1 MSQEPNPLLAEWDTP
16 FGAPP
21 FPQFLPAHFS
31 PAFDK
36 VLADHRAQVD
46 AIAGSPELPTFDNTI
61 AALERAGLPLGR
73 LCAIFFGLI
82 GADTNDDLDALQT
95 EFAPRL
101 SRHHSDI
108 FMNERLFSRIEQLWE
123 ARKTSCADEEQTK
136 VLERY
141 RTDFIRSGVALDEA
155 DKQRMKEIKDRM
167 SSLMTAFSQNVL
179 ADERDYVLELKNEAD
194 LEGLP
199 QFLRDSTAAVAAERG
214 LENCGHAVSLAR
226 SVIEPFLT
234 FSTRRDLRE
243 KAFQAWVNRGSN
255 GNATDNTGILLE
267 IVALR
272 REQAKLLGFDTYADY
287 VLDDAMA
294 KSAKDVE
301 KLLHAVWKPAQARSL
316 EERDALQDL
325 VAREGGNFA
334 VAPWDWRYYS
344 EKIRS
349 EKHDIDE
356 AELKP
361 YFQLDHIVDAAFETA
376 GRLFGLKFRERDDIP
391 KLHPDI
397 RTWEVLSSGGEH
409 VGLFFGDYFARPSKR
424 SGAWMSSLRLQHRL
438 DGDVRPIVNNVMNF
452 SKGAPGEPSLLS
464 VSDAETVFH
473 EFGHAL
479 HALLSDVTYPEI
491 SGTNVARD
499 YVELPSQLFEH
510 WLFEPEILRKYAVH
524 YRTGEPIPDSLLA
537 KLLAARNFNQGFET
551 VEYLSSALVDLEL
564 HKAENVDS
572 VDAFEAEVLGTL
584 GMPDEIRMRHRLP
597 HFLHLFASSGYASAY
612 YSYMWSEVMD
622 ADAFEAFREAGD
634 AFDSE
639 TAARLKSSIY
649 SSGGRLDPNE
659 AYLSFRG
666 RPPRVES
673 LLEKRGLA

>member
-1 MSQEPNPLLAEWDTP
+1 MSQESNPLLAEWDTP
-16 FGAPP
+16 LGAPP
-21 FPQFLPAHFS
+21 FPQFRPEHFS

-36 VLADHRAQVD
+36 VLADHRVQVE
-46 AIAGSPELPTFDNTI
+46 AIAGSHEPPTFDNTI

-73 LCAIFFGLI
+73 LCAVFFGLI
-82 GADTNDDLDALQT
+82 GADTNDKLDALQT

-123 ARKTSCADEEQTK
+123 SRETSCADEEQAK

-167 SSLMTAFSQNVL
+167 SSLMTTFSQNVL
-179 ADERDYVLELKNEAD
+179 ADERDYIIELKDEAD
-194 LEGLP
+194 LDGLP

-214 LENCGHAVSLAR
+214 LKSCGHAVSLAR

-243 KAFQAWVNRGSN
+243 KAFQAWVNRGAN

-272 REQAKLLGFDTYADY
+272 REQAKLLGFETYTDY

-316 EERDALQDL
+316 DERDALQDL

-361 YFQLDHIVDAAFETA
+361 YFQLDRIVDAAFETA
-376 GRLFGLKFRERDDIP
+376 GRLFDLKFRERDDIP

-397 RTWEVLSSGGEH
+397 RTWEVLSSDGEH
-409 VGLFFGDYFARPSKR
+409 VGLFLGDYFARPSKR
-424 SGAWMSSLRLQHRL
+424 SGAWMSSLRPQHRL

-452 SKGAPGEPSLLS
+452 SKGAPGEPALLS

-510 WLFEPEILRKYAVH
+510 WLFEPDILRKYAVH
-524 YRTGEPIPDSLLA
+524 YRTGEPIPDSLLD

-564 HKAENVDS
+564 HKAENVDN